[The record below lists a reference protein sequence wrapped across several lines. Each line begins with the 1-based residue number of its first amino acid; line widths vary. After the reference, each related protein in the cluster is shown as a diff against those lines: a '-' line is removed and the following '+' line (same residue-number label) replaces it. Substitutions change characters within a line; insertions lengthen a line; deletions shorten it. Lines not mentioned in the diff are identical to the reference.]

1 MTTDKQRDDDG
12 RLGAAALGLIPAGPS
27 DAALIKAAGGVLG
40 AEVQNL
46 PKYPDLTVKLIGGD
60 GNSFVIIGSVAKALR
75 RDVGADAASEWT
87 AAAWKCGSY
96 DELLRLAMAW
106 VDVQ

>member
-46 PKYPDLTVKLIGGD
+46 PKYPRVTVKLIGEN
-60 GNSFVIIGSVAKALR
+60 GNAFSIIGAVAAGLR
-75 RDVGADAASEWT
+75 RDVGADVARDWT

-96 DELLRLAMAW
+96 DELLRLAMGW
-106 VDVQ
+106 VNVE